1 MSTVTEQGVIDV
13 KTTACELL
21 LQHRVELKY
30 KGKKVETIL
39 NRLHVAEPTARD
51 TKQRPAF
58 IPEAAIRKLQQKAEK
73 KMEADDE
80 EEEAEDDDSMPRKYK
95 TERQLELEQGDEY
108 ILDLKKNYLLPE
120 DQKYDIIPETW
131 NGHNIADYIDPD
143 IMAKLDALEKEEEAR
158 ERAGFYDSEE
168 SEEDESYPEIRQL
181 AGRIRAKK
189 AVMKADQLIDGTRN
203 KPVIPRNTIAKKR
216 ERSVSRLKKEF
227 ESLGVDMEGTENTHF
242 QRSARSASRRPAKR
256 AKGEDGQS
264 RARSQSKVT
273 PRDKSGIRDAKQGS
287 KLKTM
292 AKKMQRKTFAV
303 RGKAGESD
311 RSIQEKKPKHLFA
324 GKRGN
329 GKTDRR

>member
-1 MSTVTEQGVIDV
+1 MDSFFINIFFSS
-13 KTTACELL
+13 
-21 LQHRVELKY
+21 R
-30 KGKKVETIL
+30 
-39 NRLHVAEPTARD
+39 
-51 TKQRPAF
+51 KQ
-58 IPEAAIRKLQQKAEK
+58 KQKAEK
-73 KMEADDE
+73 KMENDEDVEDE
-80 EEEAEDDDSMPRKYK
+80 EEMESVPPKFK
-95 TERQLELEQGDEY
+95 TERQIELEQGDEY
-108 ILDLKKNYLLPE
+108 ILDLKKKYLLPE

-168 SEEDESYPEIRQL
+168 SEEDESYEEIRQL

-203 KPVIPRNTIAKKR
+203 KPVIPRNTVAKKR

-227 ESLGVDMEGTENTHF
+227 ETLGVDMEGTENTHF
-242 QRSARSASRRPAKR
+242 QRSARSTSRRPAKR
-256 AKGEDGQS
+256 AKGEDGES
-264 RARSQSKVT
+264 RHRSLSKVT
-273 PRDKSGIRDAKQGS
+273 PRDQSGVKDAKQGT
-287 KLKTM
+287 KLKKM

-311 RSIQEKKPKHLFA
+311 RKIQEKKPKHLFA